1 MKFKGQPSQD
11 TGTKNKI
18 PPYTPKDSVNCI
30 AKKKEEE
37 EELEKYAQLASLR
50 QEYQNK
56 SVQVPVQHG
65 LSI

>member
-1 MKFKGQPSQD
+1 
-11 TGTKNKI
+11 
-18 PPYTPKDSVNCI
+18 
-30 AKKKEEE
+30 
-37 EELEKYAQLASLR
+37 LEKYAQLASLR